1 MFAVFH
7 IIKKKKVS
15 PGKKKRPASLPA
27 YRQNTVSS
35 TIYSSFQAL
44 WGAGRG
50 HIQCAIVCCW
60 CCDHDSRPSACWSCS
75 CFFRLLSSSTRLCTA
90 RFRQSASGSPS
101 ATSVDI
107 IKDYWQLEQW
117 QQQAARQPNLSVITK
132 SKCFFFFFLCL
143 CLHIILTSSLHNK
156 NPMWEENMCPLR
168 DVTQFCVTRYNANL
182 HLSSKG

>member
-1 MFAVFH
+1 MCEKAGALLFLMFAVFH

-117 QQQAARQPNLSVITK
+117 QQQAVRQPNLSVITK
-132 SKCFFFFFLCL
+132 SKCFFFFFFMSVLA
-143 CLHIILTSSLHNK
+143 HNPNIIFA
-156 NPMWEENMCPLR
+156 
-168 DVTQFCVTRYNANL
+168 Q
-182 HLSSKG
+182 